1 MSSSAIGEQD
11 IFYRLKT
18 EAVFISWRRDITNM
32 IYRPYTIVLA
42 LAASTLSGCSK
53 AKPTAQDS
61 AFAAVQ
67 ERGGMA
73 MGVDQYT
80 SEHKF
85 DITDSGGRIA
95 LERDTD
101 DSLGIQQIRTHMKL
115 IQHSFES
122 GDFSAPSFVHQRDMP
137 GTDVMSK
144 KRDVITY
151 TYQDLPR
158 GGAVVIATKDSAARA
173 AIADFLM
180 AQRMDHRSGGMD
192 PSMHSGKK

>member
-1 MSSSAIGEQD
+1 MS
-11 IFYRLKT
+11 
-18 EAVFISWRRDITNM
+18 RR
-32 IYRPYTIVLA
+32 YTIVMSALTFLA
-42 LAASTLSGCSK
+42 GCSGQQK
-53 AKPTAQDS
+53 TSAQDS

-67 ERGGMA
+67 QRGGMA

-85 DITDSGGRIA
+85 DITDDGGRIA
-95 LERDTD
+95 LERDSV
-101 DSLGIQQIRTHMKL
+101 DSLGVQQIRTHMKL

-151 TYQDLPR
+151 SYQDLPR
-158 GGAVVIATKDSAARA
+158 GGAVVITTKDSAARA

-180 AQRMDHRSGGMD
+180 AQRMDHRAGGMD
-192 PSMHSGKK
+192 PTMHSGKK

>member
-1 MSSSAIGEQD
+1 MMSI
-11 IFYRLKT
+11 R
-18 EAVFISWRRDITNM
+18 
-32 IYRPYTIVLA
+32 YTIVTAA
-42 LAASTLSGCSK
+42 LASLTGCSEQQK
-53 AKPTAQDS
+53 ASPQDS

-67 ERGGMA
+67 QRGGMA

-85 DITDSGGRIA
+85 DITADGGRIA
-95 LERDTD
+95 LERDSV
-101 DSLGIQQIRTHMKL
+101 DSLGVLQIRTHMKL

-151 TYQDLPR
+151 AYEDLPR
-158 GGAVVIATKDSAARA
+158 GGAVVITTSDSAARA

-180 AQRMDHRSGGMD
+180 AQRMDHRAGGMD
-192 PSMHSGKK
+192 PSTHSGRK

>member
-1 MSSSAIGEQD
+1 MMS
-11 IFYRLKT
+11 
-18 EAVFISWRRDITNM
+18 
-32 IYRPYTIVLA
+32 RPYTIVLA
-42 LAASTLSGCSK
+42 LGVGVLTACSGQSK
-53 AKPTAQDS
+53 TSAEDS

-73 MGVDQYT
+73 MGVDQY
-80 SEHKF
+80 SSSHQF
-85 DITDSGGRIA
+85 DITDDGGRIS
-95 LERDTD
+95 LQRDSV

-151 TYQDLPR
+151 SYEDLPR
-158 GGAVVIATKDSAARA
+158 GGAVKITTSDSAARVA
-173 AIADFLM
+173 VADFLM